1 MISAEPAHQRTS
13 FPGILFAGLF
23 VFPSLV
29 MVALGQSSMAV
40 GLVVYVA
47 LVIVYV
53 VADSLIFRPSSQV
66 PRLPAACVVLV
77 LAVLL
82 FVIGH
87 SSWLF
92 LTQADFQSSRF
103 TGSYLTLMFLGAGA
117 IAYLN
122 RLLTLEPSRISS
134 LVDQAI
140 WFMIVNALIGLG
152 GFDFF
157 KYSSV
162 KPIGVFSEPSHFGLA
177 LAPLLAYA
185 CANESRHYQFKLLF
199 FFAWAVW
206 IQNMT
211 TLLVVILCFLIN
223 VRGRFSSL
231 AILTIIVGAFA
242 TIDAEYFITRIL
254 VSTDSDNLSVVVL
267 LSGWE
272 TAAAMFSASNGWG
285 GGFQQF
291 GFIGPIGE
299 LGERVSQM
307 TGESINRYDGGST
320 AAKLVGEFGV
330 FGIAGLLTVIVLSTK
345 AFFRLRAASRSGES
359 GAILFSLGSV
369 YTLIIELFARG
380 VGYFSPTLFLG
391 ACSIILLV
399 GARDRAVSRQLRSD
413 VA

>member
-1 MISAEPAHQRTS
+1 MIGAEPADRRRP
-13 FPGILFAGLF
+13 FPGALFAGLF
-23 VFPSLV
+23 ILPSLA
-29 MVALGQSSMAV
+29 MVALGQSSMAA
-40 GLVVYVA
+40 GLVFYVA
-47 LVIVYV
+47 LVLMYATIN
-53 VADSLIFRPSSQV
+53 ALLSRSTSEGSH
-66 PRLPAACVVLV
+66 LPTASVLWILVVLSFI
-77 LAVLL
+77 L
-82 FVIGH
+82 GH

-92 LTQADFQSSRF
+92 VTEADFQASRF
-103 TGSYLTLMFLGAGA
+103 IGSYLTLMFLSAGA
-117 IAYLN
+117 VAYLN
-122 RLLTLEPSRISS
+122 QLLTLESSRVST
-134 LVDQAI
+134 LVDRAI
-140 WFMIVNALIGLG
+140 WFMMVNALIGLAG
-152 GFDFF
+152 ADLF
-157 KYSSV
+157 KYASV

-185 CANESRHYQFKLLF
+185 CANESRHYQLKLLF

-223 VRGRFSSL
+223 VRGRFSSF
-231 AILTIIVGAFA
+231 AILAIIVGAFA

-291 GFIGPIGE
+291 GFVGPIGE

-330 FGIAGLLTVIVLSTK
+330 FGIAVLLTVIVLSAK
-345 AFFRLRAASRSGES
+345 AFFRLRAARRSGES

-399 GARDRAVSRQLRSD
+399 GARDRAASRQLRSD